1 MLISAKQGMLDNKD
15 ETRSSYIT
23 IFKDIKTLEDALK
36 EVRRKN
42 VDSLDKYE
50 SLSKEVCQSYD
61 ILQDFFNG

>member
-1 MLISAKQGMLDNKD
+1 MLDNKD

-50 SLSKEVCQSYD
+50 RLSKEVCQSCD
-61 ILQDFFNG
+61 ILEDFFNG